1 MRRSEII
8 QLITLCSANYR
19 NWPEDGKESAVVE
32 LWETMLEDVEFDH
45 GKLAVQK
52 HMSESVYA
60 PTIAD
65 IRAKISD
72 ISAPQGL
79 TAMEAWGSVIKSIQQ
94 YGSYREAEAIQ
105 SLDPLVQKVVRLL
118 GFRNLCM
125 SENEMADRAHFT
137 KAYDT
142 IVNRDRTE
150 SLMPA
155 RGRAL
160 MEKLQ
165 LENVIKRIG

>member
-1 MRRSEII
+1 MKRSEII

-32 LWETMLEDVEFDH
+32 LWETMLEDIGFEH
-45 GKLAVQK
+45 GKLAVHK
-52 HMSESVYA
+52 HMSESVYP
-60 PTIAD
+60 PTVAD

-79 TAMEAWGSVIKSIQQ
+79 TAIEAWGSVIKSIQQ
-94 YGSYREAEAIQ
+94 FGSYREKEAIE
-105 SLDPLVQKVVRLL
+105 SLEPITQKVVRNI
-118 GFRNLCM
+118 GFRTLCM

-137 KAYDT
+137 KAYD
-142 IVNRDRTE
+142 VYVSRERSE

-155 RGRAL
+155 RGREL
-160 MEKLQ
+160 MAKLQ

>member
-1 MRRSEII
+1 MKRSEII

-32 LWETMLEDVEFDH
+32 LWETMLEDVEFTH

-52 HMSESVYA
+52 HMSESVYP
-60 PTIAD
+60 PTVAD
-65 IRAKISD
+65 IRSKISD

-94 YGSYREAEAIQ
+94 YGSYREKEAIE

-137 KAYDT
+137 KAYDS

>member
-1 MRRSEII
+1 MRESEVIE
-8 QLITLCSANYR
+8 LVGLCSVNYR
-19 NWPEDGKESAVVE
+19 NFPEVGKEE
-32 LWETMLEDVEFDH
+32 LLVSLWTTMLEDVSFQVAQ
-45 GKLAVQK
+45 LAVQK
-52 HMSESVYA
+52 HMSESVYP
-60 PTIAD
+60 PTVAD